1 MANPTLIPLI
11 VSSRTTSATPTQAR
25 AVSHSGVVKFVAV
38 CFSPPA
44 IVMEMCAC
52 SLSERIIN
60 HWATQQAAQPAPQQ
74 QQHPQQQPELLS
86 WRLVVQLLRQAAAA
100 LAFLHRPG
108 QTILH
113 NDLRAANMVLT
124 HSPVPG
130 GCPWKL
136 KICDFGL
143 AVAVQAAGAAQVPE
157 VTHTSWRAPE
167 LDASY
172 NLAAGMY
179 TVTPAAD
186 VFALGECCVG
196 AGGVCASC

>member
-1 MANPTLIPLI
+1 MPCIFAMIIDDSGPLLLPYTLPH
-11 VSSRTTSATPTQAR
+11 PQQAR

-60 HWATQQAAQPAPQQ
+60 HWATQQAAQPAQQ
-74 QQHPQQQPELLS
+74 QQQQQQQQPEVPS
-86 WRLVVQLLRQAAAA
+86 WQLVVQLLRQAAAA
-100 LAFLHRPG
+100 LAFLHRQG
-108 QTILH
+108 QAILH

-124 HSPVPG
+124 PSNDATTG
-130 GCPWKL
+130 PWKL

-143 AVAVQAAGAAQVPE
+143 AVAAEAAGAALVPE
-157 VTHTSWRAPE
+157 VTHASWRAPE
-167 LDASY
+167 LDQGY
-172 NLAAGMY
+172 NLADRLY

-186 VFALGECCVG
+186 VYALGE
-196 AGGVCASC
+196 